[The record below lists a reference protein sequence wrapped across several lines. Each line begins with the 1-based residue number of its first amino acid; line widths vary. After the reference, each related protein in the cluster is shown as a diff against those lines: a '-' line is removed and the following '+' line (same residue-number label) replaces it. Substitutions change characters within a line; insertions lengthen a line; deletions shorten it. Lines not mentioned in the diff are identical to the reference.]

1 MSYFHLNIHERT
13 VMSQLHTSGVSI
25 RAIAEAIGRS
35 PSTVSRELKRNSY
48 RTGRDYQI
56 TRYIPS
62 TAQRYY
68 EQRKTRCGRKRIDDR
83 EVLSHIKKRIEEHW
97 SPEQIRGRGNGDMK
111 LPSVSTI
118 YRMIRKGRLGEITME
133 KLRRKGCFKRPCE
146 ARGKFNDGGRT
157 IKKRDRSVYK
167 RKELGHWEGDTV
179 VSGKDDR
186 TSKSKVCFVTLAERK
201 SRLYLAIKVPDR
213 SAHSVTPAIIRALEE
228 YPSDLVKTITFDR
241 GKEFSGYREIE
252 EALNCKTYFCDPYC
266 SWQKGTNENTNGL
279 LREFYPKGMD
289 LSEVSEEDLEKKTDL
304 LNSRPRKCLNYQTP
318 SEVFNSTHKKPL
330 RLN

>member
-1 MSYFHLNIHERT
+1 MSYYHLNIHERT
-13 VMSQLHTSGVSI
+13 VISQLRSSGVSV
-25 RAIAEAIGRS
+25 RAIAKAIGRS
-35 PSTVSRELKRNSY
+35 PSTVSRELKRNSF
-48 RTGRDYQI
+48 RSGMNHQI
-56 TRYIPS
+56 SRYIPS

-97 SPEQIRGRGNGDMK
+97 SPEQIRGRGNETLDI
-111 LPSVSTI
+111 PSVSTI
-118 YRMIRKGRLGEITME
+118 YRMIHEKRLGHITME
-133 KLRRKGCFKRPCE
+133 KLRRKGRFKRPCE

-213 SAHSVTPAIIRALEE
+213 SAHSVTPAIIRALKE

-241 GKEFSGYREIE
+241 GKEFSGYKEIE

-266 SWQKGTNENTNGL
+266 SWQKGTNENSNGL

-289 LSEVSEEDLEKKTDL
+289 LSEVTDSDLQEKIGL
-304 LNSRPRKCLNYQTP
+304 LNNRPRKCLNYQTP
-318 SEVFNSTHKKPL
+318 SEVFNSTHKN
-330 RLN
+330 RCA